1 MDKGQL
7 GTGKGKN
14 SGTEEKKSEEESNPE
29 PVKKKLSYK
38 EQKEFESLDA
48 EIPTLESRKSEL
60 ENVMGSGT
68 VSGDEI
74 VKATAEYNA
83 LCSELD
89 EKYQRWTELAER
101 M

>member
-1 MDKGQL
+1 
-7 GTGKGKN
+7 
-14 SGTEEKKSEEESNPE
+14 
-29 PVKKKLSYK
+29 
-38 EQKEFESLDA
+38 
-48 EIPTLESRKSEL
+48 
-60 ENVMGSGT
+60 MGSGT

-89 EKYQRWTELAER
+89 VKYKRWTELAER